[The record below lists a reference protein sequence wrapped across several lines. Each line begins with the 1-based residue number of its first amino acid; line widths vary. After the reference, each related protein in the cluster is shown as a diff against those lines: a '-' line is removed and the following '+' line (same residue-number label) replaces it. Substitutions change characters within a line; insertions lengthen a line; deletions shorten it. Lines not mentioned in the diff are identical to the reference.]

1 MMQRFPALAGFILF
15 AAVMLIAIPLLLAGQ
30 GYWLT
35 VLTTAA
41 LLAFGSIGVW
51 LTFAIG
57 RINIA
62 QGAFALIGGYV
73 VAILCTRYHTS
84 FWIALP
90 LSVLAAMLV
99 ATLVG
104 WPILRLRGVYFAM
117 ITLSLTE
124 VASLAFLNGGSFT
137 EGASG
142 ITSIPRP
149 ALLSSS
155 LAIYIASALL
165 LLIGIVVAWRFAV
178 SPAGAVFR
186 SLRQGEE
193 LAASL
198 GINIARY
205 RLLAFIASSGMGG
218 AAGAMFA
225 AFQQNIFPTSYTVND
240 SVNFMLYCFLGGL
253 QSVAGPVVGAFL
265 LVIAFQLL
273 SAIQRFQALLY
284 GIFMIAAMLFLPNGL
299 MSLPQLL
306 LARRD
311 RRADAVPPR

>member
-1 MMQRFPALAGFILF
+1 VGLIRLPLAPVSFALF
-15 AAVMLIAIPLLLAGQ
+15 AAVMLLAVPLALAGQ

-41 LLAFGSIGVW
+41 LLAFGSLGVW
-51 LTFAIG
+51 LTFSIG

-73 VAILCTRYHTS
+73 VAILGTRYHVS
-84 FWIALP
+84 FWLALP
-90 LSVLAAMLV
+90 LAVLVSMLV

-137 EGASG
+137 AGASG

-165 LLIGIVVAWRFAV
+165 LLAGIVIAWRFAV
-178 SPAGAVFR
+178 SPAGAIFR

-198 GINIARY
+198 GIDIARY
-205 RLLAFIASSGMGG
+205 RLLAFVASSGMGG

-273 SAIQRFQALLY
+273 SAIQKYQALLY

-299 MSLPQLL
+299 MSLPRVLA
-306 LARRD
+306 ARR
-311 RRADAVPPR
+311 RRDE

>member
-1 MMQRFPALAGFILF
+1 MTQRLSAPAVFILF
-15 AAVMLIAIPLLLAGQ
+15 AMAMLVGVPLALAGN

-41 LLAFGSIGVW
+41 LLAFGSLGVW
-51 LTFAIG
+51 LTFSIG

-73 VAILCTRYHTS
+73 VAILSTRYHVS
-84 FWIALP
+84 FWLGLP
-90 LSVLAAMLV
+90 LAMLIAVVV

-137 EGASG
+137 AGASG

-149 ALLSSS
+149 ALLSST
-155 LAIYIASALL
+155 LEIYIASALL
-165 LLIGIVVAWRFAV
+165 LLAGIALVWRFAV
-178 SPAGAVFR
+178 SPVGAVFR
-186 SLRQGEE
+186 CLRQSEE

-205 RLLAFIASSGMGG
+205 RLLAFVVSAGMGA

-253 QSVAGPVVGAFL
+253 QSVAGPVLGAFL

-273 SAIQRFQALLY
+273 SVIQRFQALLY

-299 MSLPQLL
+299 VSLPQVI
-306 LARRD
+306 ASR
-311 RRADAVPPR
+311 RRARGNMVSR

>member
-1 MMQRFPALAGFILF
+1 VGLIRLPLAPVSFALF
-15 AAVMLIAIPLLLAGQ
+15 AAVMLLAVPLALAGQ

-41 LLAFGSIGVW
+41 LLAFGSLGVW
-51 LTFAIG
+51 LTFSIG

-73 VAILCTRYHTS
+73 VAILGTRYHVS
-84 FWIALP
+84 FWLALP
-90 LSVLAAMLV
+90 LAVLVSMLV

-124 VASLAFLNGGSFT
+124 VASLAFLNGGGFT
-137 EGASG
+137 AGASG

-165 LLIGIVVAWRFAV
+165 LLAGIVIAWRFAV

-198 GINIARY
+198 GIDIARY
-205 RLLAFIASSGMGG
+205 RLLAFVASSGMGG

-273 SAIQRFQALLY
+273 SAIQKYQALLY

-299 MSLPQLL
+299 MSLPRVLA
-306 LARRD
+306 ARR
-311 RRADAVPPR
+311 RRDE

>member
-1 MMQRFPALAGFILF
+1 MPRLSAPAGFALF
-15 AAVMLIAIPLLLAGQ
+15 AAVMLVAVPLALAGQ

-41 LLAFGSIGVW
+41 LLAFGSLGVW
-51 LTFAIG
+51 LTFSIG

-73 VAILCTRYHTS
+73 VAILGTRYHVS
-84 FWIALP
+84 FWLSLP
-90 LSVLAAMLV
+90 LAVLASALV
-99 ATLVG
+99 ATLIG

-137 EGASG
+137 AGASG

-155 LAIYIASALL
+155 LAIYLASAVLL
-165 LLIGIVVAWRFAV
+165 LVGIVIAWRFAV

-198 GINIARY
+198 GIDIARY
-205 RLLAFIASSGMGG
+205 RLLAFVVSSGMGG

-225 AFQQNIFPTSYTVND
+225 AFQQNVFPTSYTVND

-253 QSVAGPVVGAFL
+253 QTVAGPVVGTFL

-299 MSLPQLL
+299 MSLPQVLA
-306 LARRD
+306 ARRG
-311 RRADAVPPR
+311 RADEAAPR

>member
-1 MMQRFPALAGFILF
+1 MRRLSAPAGFAIF
-15 AAVMLIAIPLLLAGQ
+15 AAVMLIAVPLALAGQ

-41 LLAFGSIGVW
+41 LLAFGSLGVW
-51 LTFAIG
+51 LTFSIG

-73 VAILCTRYHTS
+73 VAILGTRYHVS
-84 FWIALP
+84 FWLALP
-90 LSVLAAMLV
+90 LAVLVAMLV

-124 VASLAFLNGGSFT
+124 VASLAFLNGGGFT

-149 ALLSSS
+149 AMLSSS
-155 LAIYIASALL
+155 LAIYLASALL
-165 LLIGIVVAWRFAV
+165 LLAGIVIAWRFAV

-198 GINIARY
+198 GIDIARY
-205 RLLAFIASSGMGG
+205 RLLAFVVSSGMGG

-253 QSVAGPVVGAFL
+253 QTVAGPIVGTFL

-299 MSLPQLL
+299 MSLPQVLA
-306 LARRD
+306 ARR
-311 RRADAVPPR
+311 RRGEAAPR

>member
-1 MMQRFPALAGFILF
+1 MRRVSAFAGFTLF
-15 AAVMLIAIPLLLAGQ
+15 AAVMLLVVPLALAGH

-41 LLAFGSIGVW
+41 LLAFGSLGVW
-51 LTFAIG
+51 LTFSIG

-73 VAILCTRYHTS
+73 VAILDTRYHAP
-84 FWIALP
+84 FWLSLP
-90 LSVLAAMLV
+90 LAVLAAMTI

-124 VASLAFLNGGSFT
+124 VAGLAFLNGGSFT
-137 EGASG
+137 AGASG

-149 ALLSSS
+149 AVLSSS
-155 LAIYIASALL
+155 LAIYLASALL
-165 LLIGIVVAWRFAV
+165 LLIGIVLTWRFAA
-178 SPAGAVFR
+178 SPTGAVFR

-198 GINIARY
+198 GINVARF
-205 RLLAFIASSGMGG
+205 RVLAFVVSSGMGG

-225 AFQQNIFPTSYTVND
+225 VFQQNIFPTSYTVND

-253 QSVAGPVVGAFL
+253 QSIAGPVVGAFL

-273 SAIQRFQALLY
+273 SEIQRFQALLY
-284 GIFMIAAMLFLPNGL
+284 GVFMIAAMLFLPNGL
-299 MSLPQLL
+299 MSLPQVLA
-306 LARRD
+306 ARR
-311 RRADAVPPR
+311 RARGSDGSPP

>member
-1 MMQRFPALAGFILF
+1 MRRVGASAGFALF
-15 AAVMLIAIPLLLAGQ
+15 AAVMLLVVPLLLAGQ

-41 LLAFGSIGVW
+41 LLAFGSLGVW
-51 LTFAIG
+51 LTFSIG

-73 VAILCTRYHTS
+73 VAILGTRYDLS
-84 FWIALP
+84 FWLSLP
-90 LSVLAAMLV
+90 LAVLVAMAV

-137 EGASG
+137 AGASG

-155 LAIYIASALL
+155 LSIYLASAIL
-165 LLIGIVVAWRFAV
+165 LLIGIALAWRFAA

-198 GINIARY
+198 GINIAHY
-205 RLLAFIASSGMGG
+205 RLLAFVVSSGMGG

-273 SAIQRFQALLY
+273 GAIQRFQALLY
-284 GIFMIAAMLFLPNGL
+284 GVFMIAAMLFLPNGL
-299 MSLPQLL
+299 MSLPQVLA
-306 LARRD
+306 ARRERD
-311 RRADAVPPR
+311 GAGQPR

>member
-1 MMQRFPALAGFILF
+1 MNRILAPVSFALF
-15 AAVMLIAIPLLLAGQ
+15 AAVMLLAVPLALAGQ

-41 LLAFGSIGVW
+41 LLAFGSLGVW
-51 LTFAIG
+51 LTFSIG

-73 VAILCTRYHTS
+73 VAILGTRYHVS
-84 FWIALP
+84 FWLALP
-90 LSVLAAMLV
+90 LAVLVSMLA

-137 EGASG
+137 AGASG

-149 ALLSSS
+149 AILSSS

-165 LLIGIVVAWRFAV
+165 LLAGIIIAWRFAV

-198 GINIARY
+198 GIDIARY
-205 RLLAFIASSGMGG
+205 RLLAFVASSGMGG

-253 QSVAGPVVGAFL
+253 QSVAGPVVGTFL

-273 SAIQRFQALLY
+273 SAIQKFQALLY

-299 MSLPQLL
+299 MSLPHVLA
-306 LARRD
+306 ARRRHD
-311 RRADAVPPR
+311 E